1 MVRDGSRWFDRFE
14 MFERFE
20 GFLMECLLKNHFQV
34 RVEKCFFCLSS
45 LLLFIAQR
53 AVGGLGD

>member
-1 MVRDGSRWFDRFE
+1 MIWFEWFEWFERFE

-34 RVEKCFFCLSS
+34 QVEKMFFM
-45 LLLFIAQR
+45 FIVLVFVHR
-53 AVGGLGD
+53 PKGCW